1 MSRLIE
7 FSPNIHI
14 QFEVFVKIQ
23 LLSICQFVPITKM
36 MNKLEVLEADQISLE
51 LPPQK

>member
-14 QFEVFVKIQ
+14 QFEAVKIQ
-23 LLSICQFVPITKM
+23 LLSICQFMPITKM
-36 MNKLEVLEADQISLE
+36 MNKLEVLEADQISRE